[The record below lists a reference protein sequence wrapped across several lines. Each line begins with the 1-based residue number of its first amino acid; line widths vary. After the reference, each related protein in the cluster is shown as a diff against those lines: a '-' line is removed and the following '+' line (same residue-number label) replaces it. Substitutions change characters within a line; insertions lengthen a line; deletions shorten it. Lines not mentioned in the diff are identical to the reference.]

1 MEYKL
6 ADLLDVP
13 KLQALMDS
21 LDELYSIPSAI
32 IDMEGDIL
40 TGTSWQDICTKFHR
54 ANPES
59 EKECIKSDTHIGGE
73 LLKGKTQVVYKCPQ
87 GLVDAATPII
97 VDGKHLGNAFTG
109 QFFLEPPDEKH
120 YRGLAQK
127 YGFDEEA
134 YIEAMRRVPVITEDK
149 HKKNLEVLAN
159 LTKILAEMGLQ
170 QKRQLEVEQALRE
183 SRESFK
189 ALVEF
194 THAIHWEMDLA
205 TNRFTYISPQ
215 IETILGYT
223 PDRWATFELWA
234 ETVHPDD
241 REYAV
246 NYCSTEAG
254 KGEDHAFVYRSI
266 AADGRT
272 VWLHDIIKVIMSAGK
287 PIKLIGIMMDIT
299 ERKNAEEMLLRTQ
312 FSMDKTRDA
321 VYWMGSDAR
330 FIYVNDSATEALGY
344 TREELLTMSVDDIA
358 PGRLEDIWPEYWKEL
373 SEKGSIVFES
383 EHKRKDGS
391 VFPVEISVNFLK
403 FGLKE
408 YNCAFARDITERK
421 EAEEKIHNSLK
432 EKEVLLK
439 EIHHRVKNN
448 MAVISSLLSLQSE
461 YIDDEKSLSLF
472 RESQGRI
479 RSMALVHEKLYQS
492 EDFAHINVRDYVSS
506 LVKNVKSTFMGRK
519 DVSTDIN
526 VGAMDLDI
534 DNLIPCGL
542 IINELLTNAFKHAF
556 DGMDSPEI
564 SISMAKVDEDNVCL
578 EIKDNG
584 TGLPEGFDISS
595 SKGLGL
601 KLVRALAT
609 QLDAKLEVMGD
620 NGTIF
625 RLNFPE
631 KLEFSRH

>member
-1 MEYKL
+1 MSNTYTIKNSRGTVIATINETQKDSSSTSL
-6 ADLLDVP
+6 V
-13 KLQALMDS
+13 LQGRGA
-21 LDELYSIPSAI
+21 
-32 IDMEGDIL
+32 
-40 TGTSWQDICTKFHR
+40 
-54 ANPES
+54 
-59 EKECIKSDTHIGGE
+59 KE
-73 LLKGKTQVVYKCPQ
+73 
-87 GLVDAATPII
+87 
-97 VDGKHLGNAFTG
+97 
-109 QFFLEPPDEKH
+109 
-120 YRGLAQK
+120 

-134 YIEAMRRVPVITEDK
+134 YIGAMRRVPVIIEDM
-149 HKKNLEVLAN
+149 HKKNLEVLAR
-159 LTKILAEMGLQ
+159 LTEMLAEMGLK
-170 QKRQLEVEQALRE
+170 QKRQLETEQALRE

-299 ERKNAEEMLLRTQ
+299 ERKNAEEELLRTQ

-321 VYWMGSDAR
+321 VYWMCPDAR

-391 VFPVEISVNFLK
+391 VFPVEISVNYMK

-421 EAEEKIHNSLK
+421 AAEKKIKDSLQ
-432 EKEVLLK
+432 EKELLLS

-448 MAVISSLLSLQSE
+448 MAVMSSLLGMQSKFVKDK
-461 YIDDEKSLSLF
+461 DDRKMFLDT
-472 RESQGRI
+472 QKRI
-479 RSMALVHEKLYQS
+479 KSMALIHDKLYKSDDFSSIDIKDYIESLVRELVKSFQTS
-492 EDFAHINVRDYVSS
+492 SNNINFKVDVGDVHVGIDEAVPYALILNELIMNSLKYAFQENGSGEIEVGLNPFKEDRLQLIVRD
-506 LVKNVKSTFMGRK
+506 
-519 DVSTDIN
+519 
-526 VGAMDLDI
+526 
-534 DNLIPCGL
+534 
-542 IINELLTNAFKHAF
+542 
-556 DGMDSPEI
+556 
-564 SISMAKVDEDNVCL
+564 
-578 EIKDNG
+578 NG
-584 TGLPEGFDISS
+584 CGLPEGLDFRRSES
-595 SKGLGL
+595 FGLQIVNS
-601 KLVRALAT
+601 LVS
-609 QLDAKLEVMGD
+609 QL
-620 NGTIF
+620 NGEIEIDSNNSNRGTSFNIIF
-625 RLNFPE
+625 PRPDY
-631 KLEFSRH
+631 KKRI